1 MRDARAP
8 VGVGM
13 RDAEGVVRLL
23 ALQMLV
29 IVLHLGGAV
38 GKLGVGQRLG
48 CHDGI
53 GTGLVD
59 GDRVEAREHADI
71 VDDRRVVFGMA
82 IAVGADIHGKRD
94 MEARTA
100 VDNGLGVLGDLAVE
114 HVGRGVIAGLD
125 AVLVACRN
133 AAAAAHAA
141 IVVDSGDVNRAG
153 VAVGKL
159 ALAGVVERDSVVR
172 ADLFAG
178 TAANAVLGRDVR
190 LAGGV
195 LLHLAGA
202 AAAAHAQVLH
212 GAAKAGLLMTL
223 KVGEADHN
231 VGIHECL
238 ADLGLVHVL
247 AALDRNKRL
256 VGTLE
261 TVGDDDLA
269 TRGIRGKAVL
279 VGGVD
284 VLERVFAAT
293 DIERVAVGEEGL
305 AAQLLDDIRDGAG
318 VVGAQKAQVA
328 QLAKVNLDGDELV
341 LKVDLLNTGVTDEAL
356 ELVELALASMRAQV
370 GEVHLSGR
378 CGCSCGHRSI
388 PSVYMALQT

>member
-1 MRDARAP
+1 
-8 VGVGM
+8 M
-13 RDAEGVVRLL
+13 RDAEGILGLL

-29 IVLHLGGAV
+29 VVLHLGRAI

-48 CHDGI
+48 RHDGV
-53 GTGLVD
+53 GAGLVD

-71 VDDRRVVFGMA
+71 VDDRCVVFGMA
-82 IAVGADIHGKRD
+82 IAVGADIHSQRNV
-94 MEARTA
+94 EAGTIL
-100 VDNGLGVLGDLAVE
+100 DNGFGVLGDLTVE
-114 HVGRGVIAGLD
+114 HVGRGLIAGLD
-125 AVLVACRN
+125 GVLVACRN
-133 AAAAAHAA
+133 AASAAHAA
-141 IVVDSGDVNRAG
+141 IVVDGSHVHRAS

-159 ALAGVVERDSVVR
+159 ALAGIVKRDGVVR

-190 LAGGV
+190 LAGGM

-202 AAAAHAQVLH
+202 TAAAHAQVLH

-223 KVGEADHN
+223 KVGKADHN
-231 VGIHECL
+231 IGIHERL
-238 ADLGLVHVL
+238 TDLGLAHVL
-247 AALDRNKRL
+247 AALDRDERL

-261 TVGDDDLA
+261 AVGDDNLA

-293 DIERVAVGEEGL
+293 DIERIAVGEEGL
-305 AAQLLDDIRDGAG
+305 AAQLLHHVRDGAG

-341 LKVDLLNTGVTDEAL
+341 LKVDLLNTGVTYEAL

-370 GEVHLSGR
+370 GEVHLSGC

>member
-1 MRDARAP
+1 
-8 VGVGM
+8 M
-13 RDAEGVVRLL
+13 RDAEGILGLL
-23 ALQMLV
+23 ALQILV
-29 IVLHLGGAV
+29 VVLHLGRAIGE
-38 GKLGVGQRLG
+38 LGVGQRLG

-53 GTGLVD
+53 GAGLVN

-82 IAVGADIHGKRD
+82 IAVGADVHGKRD
-94 MEARTA
+94 VEARAA
-100 VDNGLGVLGDLAVE
+100 VDDGLRILGDLAVE
-114 HVGRGVIAGLD
+114 HVGRGLIAGLD

-133 AAAAAHAA
+133 AASAAHAA
-141 IVVDSGDVNRAG
+141 IVVDGSHVHRAS

-159 ALAGVVERDSVVR
+159 ALAGIVKRDGVVR
-172 ADLFAG
+172 TDLFAG
-178 TAANAVLGRDVR
+178 MAANAVLGRDVR
-190 LAGGV
+190 LAGGM
-195 LLHLAGA
+195 LLHLAGTA
-202 AAAAHAQVLH
+202 AASHAQVLH
-212 GAAKAGLLMTL
+212 GAAKTGLLMAL
-223 KVGEADHN
+223 KVGEADHDI
-231 VGIHECL
+231 GIHERL
-238 ADLGLVHVL
+238 TDLGLVHVL
-247 AALDRNKRL
+247 AALDRDERL
-256 VGTLE
+256 VGALE
-261 TVGDDDLA
+261 AVGDDDLA

-305 AAQLLDDIRDGAG
+305 AAQLLHHVGDGAS

-328 QLAKVNLDGDELV
+328 QLAKVNLNGDELV

-370 GEVHLSGR
+370 GEVHLSGC
-378 CGCSCGHRSI
+378 CGCSCGHRYI

>member
-1 MRDARAP
+1 
-8 VGVGM
+8 
-13 RDAEGVVRLL
+13 
-23 ALQMLV
+23 MLV
-29 IVLHLGGAV
+29 VVLHLGRAIGE
-38 GKLGVGQRLG
+38 LGVGQRLG
-48 CHDGI
+48 RHDGV
-53 GTGLVD
+53 GAGLID
-59 GDRVEAREHADI
+59 GDRVEAREHADV
-71 VDDRRVVFGMA
+71 VDDRRIVFGMA
-82 IAVGADIHGKRD
+82 IAVGADIHSKRD
-94 MEARTA
+94 MEARAA
-100 VDNGLGVLGDLAVE
+100 VDDSLRVLGDLAVE
-114 HVGRGVIAGLD
+114 HIGRGVITGLD

-153 VAVGKL
+153 VTVGKL
-159 ALAGVVERDSVVR
+159 ALAGIVERDSVVR

-190 LAGGV
+190 LAGGM
-195 LLHLAGA
+195 LLHLAGTA
-202 AAAAHAQVLH
+202 AASHTQVLH
-212 GAAKAGLLMTL
+212 GTAKASLFMAL
-223 KVGEADHN
+223 KVGEADHDI
-231 VGIHECL
+231 GIHERL
-238 ADLGLVHVL
+238 TDLGLVHVL
-247 AALDRNKRL
+247 AALDRDERL

-261 TVGDDDLA
+261 AVGDDNLA
-269 TRGIRGKAVL
+269 ARGIRGKAVL

-293 DIERVAVGEEGL
+293 HIERVAVGEEGL
-305 AAQLLDDIRDGAG
+305 AAQLLHDIRDGAG

-341 LKVDLLNTGVTDEAL
+341 LKVDLLNTGATDEAL

-370 GEVHLSGR
+370 GEVHLSGC